1 MQDGVNGLLVPVKDV
16 DALAAAMLKL
26 ARDPALRERMGAAS
40 LRLAQERF
48 DVHKV
53 NQVILDAMGL

>member
-1 MQDGVNGLLVPVKDV
+1 VQDGVNGLLVPVKDV

-40 LRLAQERF
+40 PRLAQERF